1 LPQVWLELHGG
12 PTSTPL
18 LTSPSTEGFPYAIA
32 TEDRRLR
39 VRGMRIDHLRFR
51 LIHLNIYGH
60 NGITPRLF
68 WDSLMGLFLR
78 VFSGTGMR
86 NLPHDAFEVLFGA
99 SDNYT
104 VRFAERMADPD
115 ADKSSVSQ
123 YFSWG
128 RDKHKDTAP
137 CHL

>member
-1 LPQVWLELHGG
+1 MVGIAWWLHFNTLAYIAEYERFSLRN
-12 PTSTPL
+12 SYRR
-18 LTSPSTEGFPYAIA
+18 SP
-32 TEDRRLR
+32 LR
-39 VRGMRIDHLRFR
+39 VRGMRIDHLRFC
-51 LIHLNIYGH
+51 LIYLNIYDH

-78 VFSGTGMR
+78 VFGGTGMR

-99 SDNYT
+99 SDNDT
-104 VRFAERMADPD
+104 VRFAERIADPD

-128 RDKHKDTAP
+128 RDKDKDTAS
-137 CHL
+137 CL